1 MSYNCTNIC
10 FFPVAMRFENKK
22 DPNEEW
28 KKFKEEFLKLESKAL
43 DYNKDVFKSL
53 KDLEVKFDP
62 NDECE
67 IPAEGDEESEFVT
80 AYTPEFKLGQNEK
93 NYFFTGRGANC
104 IKSIFYEFLRRN
116 NPLTRWNT
124 PYVIYEHVVSEYDD
138 FFVSGIRF
146 LGNGKYIII
155 KDNSE
160 WDVDYDYETKEYKK
174 KSFIEETKI
183 LEKNLDKEIFEEDN
197 SF

>member
-1 MSYNCTNIC
+1 M
-10 FFPVAMRFENKK
+10 
-22 DPNEEW
+22 
-28 KKFKEEFLKLESKAL
+28 
-43 DYNKDVFKSL
+43 
-53 KDLEVKFDP
+53 
-62 NDECE
+62 
-67 IPAEGDEESEFVT
+67 
-80 AYTPEFKLGQNEK
+80 
-93 NYFFTGRGANC
+93 
-104 IKSIFYEFLRRN
+104 
-116 NPLTRWNT
+116 
-124 PYVIYEHVVSEYDD
+124 VSEYDD

-174 KSFIEETKI
+174 KSFIEKTEI